1 MLLALLVHDFSDSS
15 RARDRARMARIR
27 VNRRLTARLSD
38 NAAAAPEG
46 VRAAVS
52 TRVGLTPVGSTV
64 RNGGW
69 LNWPFRLLKAVHDG
83 DRLSNRF
90 TVACKRGVIDIAADH
105 LSRRGAIVVK
115 GGAVEIAVD
124 PPVTIEDH
132 LFMGIIATFNFF

>member
-1 MLLALLVHDFSDSS
+1 M
-15 RARDRARMARIR
+15 
-27 VNRRLTARLSD
+27 
-38 NAAAAPEG
+38 
-46 VRAAVS
+46 S

-90 TVACKRGVIDIAADH
+90 TVARKRGVIDIAADH